1 MIVRNQVAAFHL
13 RKVLHVSV
21 LALLAAMAV
30 PAAAATPE
38 ETAREVLAKS
48 PIIDGHNDTPHQIA
62 AMFDRDFSK
71 FDLTALPADVLAKT
85 HTDIKNARAG
95 YLGGQYWSVYVD
107 AALPK
112 HEAVARNIQQ
122 IDVVRQMMA
131 RYPETFTYAA
141 TAAEVEAAMK
151 KGKIASLIGME
162 GGHSIGGSLEILRQT
177 YALGARYMTLT
188 HSLTNDWADSATDAP
203 KHNGLSPFGFEVLAE
218 MNHLGMI
225 ADISHVSEATM
236 HDVLDKSTAPVLF
249 THSNAHAVTP
259 HPRNVPD
266 SVLKRLPQN
275 GGVVMVTFVPGFT
288 SAARRQWEYERSAVA
303 GRAKTEFSGNPAG
316 EKAAVDAW
324 IAANPQPKATLAQV
338 ADHIDHIRKV
348 AGIDHI
354 GIGGDFGGVDELPVG
369 LENVSTYP
377 ALFAELVR
385 RGYAK
390 TDLAK
395 IAQGNVLRVMRGVE
409 KAAGKSF

>member
-71 FDLTALPADVLAKT
+71 FDLTALPADMLAKT

-112 HEAVARNIQQ
+112 HEAVTRTIQQ

-249 THSNAHAVTP
+249 THSNARAITP

-409 KAAGKSF
+409 KAAGK

>member
-1 MIVRNQVAAFHL
+1 MDVRNQVAAVHMVKF
-13 RKVLHVSV
+13 LHYSV
-21 LALLAAMAV
+21 LALLGAITT

-62 AMFDRDFSK
+62 ELFDRDFSK

-85 HTDIKNARAG
+85 HTDIKTARAG
-95 YLGGQYWSVYVD
+95 FLGGQYWSVYVD

-112 HEAVARNIQQ
+112 HEAVTRTIQQ

-162 GGHSIGGSLEILRQT
+162 GGHSIGSSLEILRQT

-188 HSLTNDWADSATDAP
+188 HSLTTDWADSSTDAP
-203 KHNGLSPFGFEVLAE
+203 KHDGLSPFGFEVLAE

-249 THSNAHAVTP
+249 THSNARAITP

-288 SAARRQWEYERSAVA
+288 SAARRQWEYARSAVA
-303 GRAKTEFSGNPAG
+303 GRAKTEFSGNPVG
-316 EKAAVDAW
+316 EKATVDAW
-324 IAANPQPKATLAQV
+324 IAANPQPKATLGQV

-348 AGIDHI
+348 AGVDHI

-385 RGYAK
+385 RGYSKA
-390 TDLAK
+390 DLAK

-409 KAAGKSF
+409 KAAGT